1 LLLEQPGWNV
11 YRIVLAEC
19 AMRFLIVVFV
29 IGFGL
34 MQLASAQS
42 PPVGMPNAPVAP
54 SQGIPTLA
62 PLVKRVTPSVVNIAV
77 RGRVAQQQNPLFND
91 PFFRRFF
98 DLPEIPAEREIRAAG
113 SGVIVDARQ
122 GFVVTNNHVIEHADE
137 ISVTLADGRRLPA
150 TRLGAD
156 PDTDLAVVKVPA
168 DRLTALPLGDSDKLE
183 VGDFVVAIGNPF
195 GLGQTVT
202 SGIVSALR
210 RTGLGIKGY
219 EDFIQTDAPINPGNS
234 GGALINLRGE
244 LVGINTAIVAPGG
257 GNVGIGFAIP
267 ANMVREVLDQLV
279 KYGEVRRGQLG
290 IAIQDLTPELAQAM
304 GLHEQQRGAVI
315 ANVEAGSAAERAGL
329 KVGDV
334 VTEVGKTPVRTAA
347 DLRNKI
353 GLLRVG
359 EAVELT
365 ILRAGKSLTV
375 RTTLTAPIRTILQG
389 RDLSPLLDGAAFA
402 ATRLGAPAR
411 GVEIVS
417 VQPGTRAAAAGL
429 RKGDIIISVNQEAI
443 AGPDEF
449 AARVK
454 ASPRR
459 LLLALVRDGAALF
472 LVLQ

>member
-1 LLLEQPGWNV
+1 
-11 YRIVLAEC
+11 
-19 AMRFLIVVFV
+19 MRLWIATFV
-29 IGFGL
+29 ISVGL
-34 MQLASAQS
+34 IQFASAQAP
-42 PPVGMPNAPVAP
+42 PPVGMPGAPVGP
-54 SQGIPTLA
+54 SQGMPTLS
-62 PLVKRVTPSVVNIAV
+62 PLVKKVTPSVVNIAIK
-77 RGRVAQQQNPLFND
+77 GRVAQEQNPLFND

-98 DLPEIPAEREIRAAG
+98 DLPELPPEREIRAAG

-122 GFVVTNNHVIEHADE
+122 GLVITNNHVIEHADE
-137 ISVTLADGRRLPA
+137 ITVTLADGRRLQA
-150 TRLGAD
+150 TRVGAD
-156 PDTDLAVVKVPA
+156 PDTDVAVIKVSG
-168 DRLTALPLGDSDKLE
+168 DGFTAIALGDSDKLE

-234 GGALINLRGE
+234 GGALVNLRGE
-244 LVGINTAIVAPGG
+244 LVGINTAILGPSG

-267 ANMVREVLDQLV
+267 ANMVREVMDQLV
-279 KYGEVRRGQLG
+279 KFGEVRRGQLG
-290 IAIQDLTPELAQAM
+290 IMIQDLTPELAQAM
-304 GLHEQQRGAVI
+304 GLRAQQMGAVI
-315 ANVEAGSAAERAGL
+315 AKVESGSAAERAGL

-334 VTEVGKTPVRTAA
+334 VTEVGKMPIRSAA

-365 ILRAGKSLTV
+365 ILRAGKPLTV
-375 RTTLTAPIRTILQG
+375 RTTLTAPVRTILQG